1 VDDLVAE
8 YWMQKKAPVTLRG
21 MNYRLGPDYSVILM
35 STRPGA
41 PYEDR
46 VEDEGK
52 SHLDPVDAGALPR
65 PITA

>member
-1 VDDLVAE
+1 
-8 YWMQKKAPVTLRG
+8 
-21 MNYRLGPDYSVILM
+21 M

-52 SHLDPVDAGALPR
+52 SHLGAVGVEL
-65 PITA
+65 AVVSGLSEG